1 MFSLSLYCSTFVEVW
16 ICHLSF
22 LYFILKNS
30 DLYVFRF
37 LLNVTKVVD
46 LIDFVVDFTN
56 WFYFIPFQSGR
67 QGQGDS
73 IFILR

>member
-1 MFSLSLYCSTFVEVW
+1 MFPDF
-16 ICHLSF
+16 
-22 LYFILKNS
+22 
-30 DLYVFRF
+30 YVGQP
-37 LLNVTKVVD
+37 LNVTKVVD

-56 WFYFIPFQSGR
+56 WFYFIPFQSGQ